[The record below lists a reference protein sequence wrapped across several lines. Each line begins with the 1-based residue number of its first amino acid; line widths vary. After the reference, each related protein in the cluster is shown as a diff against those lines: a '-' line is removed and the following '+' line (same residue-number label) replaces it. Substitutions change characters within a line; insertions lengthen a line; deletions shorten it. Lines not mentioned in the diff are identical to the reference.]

1 MISHLYRYIDPGT
14 GSMLFTLFIGVVS
27 TAYFSLRQLAI
38 KMKFAASGGN
48 AKNDVPADKL
58 PYVIFTD
65 GKQYWNVFK
74 PICDEFESRGIDVA
88 YWTASSDDPALKEP
102 YHHVKAE
109 FIGEENK
116 AFARLNLMS
125 ASVCL
130 ATTPGL
136 DVYQWKRSKDVDWY
150 VHTFHT
156 VGTALGYR
164 MFGMDYYDA
173 VLLAG
178 EYQVDEIRTI
188 EDVRNLPHKEL
199 VTVGSTYL
207 DAMAERRL
215 QEGDHR
221 YHQGISVLL
230 APSWGPNAI
239 LSVYGERLI
248 DAILDAGFTL
258 TIRPH
263 PQSRTSDAEVLKK
276 LMDKYPDGQRLT
288 WNFDNDN
295 FECLAAADVMITDFS
310 GVIFDYALVFDRP
323 VIYTPANYDDS
334 LYDAA
339 WYDKPQ
345 WRFETYPSFG
355 VPLSEDQFPHMREVI
370 ESVVTDKSLAAGRAR
385 AREEAWACP
394 GKAAKL
400 TVDYLVAK
408 HAQLTGQPSPVTLPP
423 VQGDNHQTIA
433 LRNLPQIDEGGEGS
447 EPDLRHVASTA
458 EPLADENRMACEDS
472 HEMDV
477 PSEAAP
483 AMGAVDESMPSA
495 REIDLEDESLQPVD
509 DKQANADS
517 AEESDDVELSI
528 TKSLGMESGEDDD
541 EAAVG
546 MEPRIDDLEDAAVGN
561 TSESEHADTTSEA
574 GLSDHQVGGDSE
586 GEANQISSDKASDEI
601 SRALTTALQGLSAGG
616 YQATVNITLPAEAVY
631 RFAEELHSLTMGI
644 GMLSREVEML
654 REDIEPIRDLA
665 QPSSIPVQNE
675 SPEPKQQ

>member
-1 MISHLYRYIDPGT
+1 MFTQLSRYIDPGT

-38 KMKFAASGGN
+38 KMKFAASGGT
-48 AKNDVPADKL
+48 AKGSVPTDKL

-88 YWTASSDDPALKEP
+88 YWTASPDDPALNEP
-102 YHHVKAE
+102 YRHVKAE

-125 ASVCL
+125 AMVCL

-164 MFGMDYYDA
+164 MFGMDYYDS

-207 DAMAERRL
+207 DAMASRL
-215 QEGDHR
+215 QREGDRR
-221 YHQGISVLL
+221 YHRGISVLL

-239 LSVYGERLI
+239 LTVYGERLI
-248 DAILDAGFTL
+248 DAILDAGFAL

-263 PQSRTSDAEVLKK
+263 PQSRTSDSEVLER
-276 LMDKYPDGQRLT
+276 LMKKYPDGQRVS

-295 FECLAAADVMITDFS
+295 FECLAEADVMITDFS

-323 VIYTPANYDDS
+323 VIYTPANYDSS

-345 WRFETYPSFG
+345 WRFETYPTFG
-355 VPLSEDQFPHMREVI
+355 VPLSEDQFPHMRQVI
-370 ESVVTDKSLAAGRAR
+370 EAVIADEGLAAGRAR

-394 GKAAKL
+394 GRAAKL

-408 HAQLTGQPSPVTLPP
+408 HAQLTGQPSPVTPP
-423 VQGDNHQTIA
+423 PAHGEDGEVAPRHIAFVPEEDEETEAAESQAGSTISLHIPKVEEAPQEVSSDEVEPAEVPPASEADAEEGEDTPVGGDEQPEDGDSSDAEDGAQGENGDSADAAGDEQAEGDEQTEDENVVQGDDE
-433 LRNLPQIDEGGEGS
+433 LPEDDGDSSAGAGDDE
-447 EPDLRHVASTA
+447 PK
-458 EPLADENRMACEDS
+458 
-472 HEMDV
+472 
-477 PSEAAP
+477 
-483 AMGAVDESMPSA
+483 
-495 REIDLEDESLQPVD
+495 EDESQEDESAGDGSEGD
-509 DKQANADS
+509 DQAA
-517 AEESDDVELSI
+517 SDDAPDDLTKALSI
-528 TKSLGMESGEDDD
+528 
-541 EAAVG
+541 
-546 MEPRIDDLEDAAVGN
+546 
-561 TSESEHADTTSEA
+561 
-574 GLSDHQVGGDSE
+574 
-586 GEANQISSDKASDEI
+586 
-601 SRALTTALQGLSAGG
+601 ALQNLPAEGS
-616 YQATVNITLPAEAVY
+616 QAVVNITIPLEAAY
-631 RFAEELHSLTMGI
+631 HFADELHSLTMGI
-644 GMLSREVEML
+644 GMLSKEVEML
-654 REDIEPIRDLA
+654 REDIALSHEPA
-665 QPSSIPVQNE
+665 QPAPIPVQNE
-675 SPEPKQQ
+675 AAEPKQQ